1 MKRTALQWIMV
12 AVLLVLGQA
21 VQAQSAYDW
30 IETHRKWM
38 SEHYP
43 KGEELKWVPQ
53 LGAYLDW
60 LESGQVDEKYAILLG
75 TLKGVADAAEEQ
87 LGREHVVT
95 GWCRYLYLSQLVNME
110 DVVKPTDELIG
121 VLQQAVKRKPDR
133 EMKALLCIVKLS
145 QFTNRMRNNLVDDPR
160 DYEDVL
166 RCVQNRKR
174 WPCIRQMTRRWT
186 IRGHFFILHWLR

>member
-38 SEHYP
+38 NEHYP
-43 KGEELKWVPQ
+43 KGEELSKEALLKEAAFAVLDGLREPEAKALLRVAEKWVPQ

-95 GWCRYLYLSQLVNME
+95 GWCRY
-110 DVVKPTDELIG
+110 
-121 VLQQAVKRKPDR
+121 
-133 EMKALLCIVKLS
+133 CIS
-145 QFTNRMRNNLVDDPR
+145 AS
-160 DYEDVL
+160 
-166 RCVQNRKR
+166 
-174 WPCIRQMTRRWT
+174 W
-186 IRGHFFILHWLR
+186 